1 MSRYFLSPYSVYCMY
16 FTGKKADMKKRE
28 EEVYR
33 ERIGDGKENSEPPK
47 KKKKAEKTGRKRLFL
62 GKRKKKEEEI
72 QKSQRRR
79 NVSFIP
85 HTLYLLIFAQLPMQ

>member
-1 MSRYFLSPYSVYCMY
+1 
-16 FTGKKADMKKRE
+16 MKKRE
-28 EEVYR
+28 EAVYR

-72 QKSQRRR
+72 QKSQRKRS
-79 NVSFIP
+79 VSFIP
-85 HTLYLLIFAQLPMQ
+85 YTLYMLFFCSATHSACSKFIFVCMYRPKKVMYS